1 MSMNAPI
8 ATGVSTAKGAT
19 RHLSPTTTRT
29 AIAALVAAPPISA
42 SGSAGRVSPDQ
53 HGSSQTWKHRD
64 PQERQG
70 AFCLY
75 EPSASVALA
84 LVGGRLGR
92 TVFSVHVGH
101 DGGDELTDFL
111 LLVLASGRDQV
122 ASDGLRSKQ
131 KCSRNLDLSF
141 GAELCHRLSAA
152 IASSITSWFAVRRLP
167 SAAFSSRSHWSG
179 RTRICFSWVSFREA
193 LPSCFSVPLSPVL
206 SRIRQDSF

>member
-42 SGSAGRVSPDQ
+42 SGSAGSVSPDQ
-53 HGSSQTWKHRD
+53 HGSSQTCKHRD

-111 LLVLASGRDQV
+111 HLVLASGPDAIRSRAMAYAANRD
-122 ASDGLRSKQ
+122 AR
-131 KCSRNLDLSF
+131 
-141 GAELCHRLSAA
+141 ATW
-152 IASSITSWFAVRRLP
+152 I
-167 SAAFSSRSHWSG
+167 
-179 RTRICFSWVSFREA
+179 
-193 LPSCFSVPLSPVL
+193 
-206 SRIRQDSF
+206 